1 MITLKGEENKLCED
15 SEVPSPFR
23 AKLFSQ
29 RGYLT
34 PTLTPSYSAV
44 EQWPAR
50 WAHNPKVGGSN
61 PPSATKLIKVMK
73 YLSKDYVMQE
83 IIDTVHMMQLNNEK
97 TPDLEPTYMD
107 ALIEWFFIDWNEIAD
122 RDTDFQGCLLEFLRT
137 EFKTETIK
145 HAL

>member
-1 MITLKGEENKLCED
+1 
-15 SEVPSPFR
+15 
-23 AKLFSQ
+23 
-29 RGYLT
+29 
-34 PTLTPSYSAV
+34 
-44 EQWPAR
+44 
-50 WAHNPKVGGSN
+50 
-61 PPSATKLIKVMK
+61 MK

-97 TPDLEPTYMD
+97 TPDIEPTYMD

-122 RDTDFQGCLLEFLRT
+122 QDTDFQGCLLEFLRT

>member
-34 PTLTPSYSAV
+34 PPLTPSYSAV
-44 EQWPAR
+44 EQRPAR

-61 PPSATKLIKVMK
+61 PPSATNFKIKVMK
-73 YLSKDYVMQE
+73 GERLLDFIQSELLLMIQLK
-83 IIDTVHMMQLNNEK
+83 QLNNEEV
-97 TPDLEPTYMD
+97 PDLSSD
-107 ALIEWFFIDWNEIAD
+107 IIIALSESILFEWQELGDPYEDLEQMIKWNLDQHIS
-122 RDTDFQGCLLEFLRT
+122 
-137 EFKTETIK
+137 
-145 HAL
+145 HAT